1 MLDNFEKFLKLL
13 EWFLTSNYRWLII
26 GIVVFFVLYKS
37 LRDLIVSFISD
48 FKWLFKHLFIIP
60 IKAIIKGI
68 TYVLSYPSR
77 VVRRKRLKAS
87 QFNVIPTIDYS
98 TY

>member
-1 MLDNFEKFLKLL
+1 MLDNFEKFLNLL

-26 GIVVFFVLYKS
+26 GIVVFFILYKS

-60 IKAIIKGI
+60 TKAIIQGLA
-68 TYVLSYPSR
+68 YVLGYPSR
-77 VVRRKRLKAS
+77 VMRRKRLKES
-87 QFNVIPTIDYS
+87 QFNVVPQIDYS